1 MDGSTR
7 RATHGWNMGLLLTL
21 LVALALRLGLA
32 FVVEQR
38 VAAAPGSVCLIPGD
52 ADGYWELARK
62 IVAGQDYSIYSPPRY
77 ALRMPGFPVLLAISQ
92 RLFGEDTFAARCLLA
107 CVGTVACGLTYWLGR
122 ELCDHSTGLLAAIYT
137 ALSPTLALFSVLLL
151 SETAFAAALLA
162 SLIAIARMARCRM
175 GTPARPLLTKAGR
188 AGVPILQIAT
198 LSLDGFSARCCG
210 VSLIAGVLIG
220 VATYMRPTWFY
231 VGPMIAVA
239 VLWSRRGDRST
250 KSILA
255 SFGWLVVG
263 VVVSL
268 SPWVG
273 RNYSVTGHLVP
284 TILWGGPSLY
294 DGLHPGATGDS
305 DMAFFEQDQLMA
317 TMSEYEMDREYR
329 RRAMT
334 FAWENPGRA
343 MWLAVEKQRR
353 YWSLFPNAAQFRD
366 AKLQAIV
373 LLTTLPLFV
382 FALCGAWLARRDVS
396 LLTLTAGS
404 MVLFAGLHLL
414 FVGSLRYRLPA
425 EYPLAVLAALGL
437 RHHLMRFGVL
447 PSPSLSNT
455 SRGLR

>member
-7 RATHGWNMGLLLTL
+7 RATHGWNRGLLLTL
-21 LVALALRLGLA
+21 FVAFALRLGLA

-38 VAAAPGSVCLIPGD
+38 VAAASGSVCLIPGD

-92 RLFGEDTFAARCLLA
+92 RLFGESTLAARCLLA
-107 CVGTVACGLTYWLGR
+107 CVGTIACGLTYWLGR

-162 SLIAIARMARCRM
+162 SLIAIARMARR
-175 GTPARPLLTKAGR
+175 TE
-188 AGVPILQIAT
+188 GV
-198 LSLDGFSARCCG
+198 SSARWFDG

-220 VATYMRPTWFY
+220 VATYMRPTWLY
-231 VGPMIAVA
+231 VGPMIAVV

-250 KSILA
+250 KPILA

-273 RNYSVTGHLVP
+273 RNYFVTGHLVP
-284 TILWGGPSLY
+284 TILWVGPSLY

-305 DMAFFEQDQLMA
+305 DMAFFEQDQLLA

-329 RRAMT
+329 RRAT
-334 FAWENPGRA
+334 AFAWENPGRA

-353 YWSLFPNAAQFRD
+353 YWNVVPNAAQFRD

-373 LLTTLPLFV
+373 LLAMLPLFV

-396 LLTLTAGS
+396 LLALTAGS
-404 MVLFAGLHLL
+404 IVLFAGLHLL

-425 EYPLAVLAALGL
+425 EYPLAVLAALGIRSL
-437 RHHLMRFGVL
+437 LMWFGW
-447 PSPSLSNT
+447 LSRPA
-455 SRGLR
+455 SS

>member
-7 RATHGWNMGLLLTL
+7 HAMHGWNRGLLLTL
-21 LVALALRLGLA
+21 FVALTLRLGLA

-77 ALRMPGFPVLLAISQ
+77 ALRMPGFPMLLAASQ
-92 RLFGEDTFAARCLLA
+92 WLFGESALAARCLLA

-162 SLIAIARMARCRM
+162 SLIAIARMARR
-175 GTPARPLLTKAGR
+175 TER
-188 AGVPILQIAT
+188 A
-198 LSLDGFSARCCG
+198 SSAKWFDG
-210 VSLIAGVLIG
+210 VSLIAGGLIG
-220 VATYMRPTWFY
+220 VATYMRPTWLY
-231 VGPMIAVA
+231 VGPMIAVV

-250 KSILA
+250 KSILT
-255 SFGWLVVG
+255 SFCWLVLG
-263 VVVSL
+263 VAVTL

-273 RNYSVTGHLVP
+273 RNYFVTGHLVP

-305 DMAFFEQDQLMA
+305 DMAFFERDQLMA
-317 TMSEYEMDREYR
+317 TMNEYEMDREYR
-329 RRAMT
+329 RRAT
-334 FAWENPGRA
+334 AFAWENPGRV

-353 YWSLFPNAAQFRD
+353 YWNLIPNAAQFRD

-373 LLTTLPLFV
+373 LLAMLPLFV
-382 FALCGAWLARRDVS
+382 FALCGAWLARRDIS
-396 LLTLTAGS
+396 LLTLTTGS
-404 MVLFAGLHLL
+404 ILLFAGLHLL

-425 EYPLAVLAALGL
+425 EYPLAVLAALGIKPL
-437 RHHLMRFGVL
+437 LMRFGL
-447 PSPSLSNT
+447 LSRPA
-455 SRGLR
+455 SA